1 MHGLS
6 PAALVASLG
15 YLAIF
20 LLSVAQ
26 SCCVPTSSELTL
38 GVAGAL
44 AFEGKLNLEGAI
56 ASGVAGEVIGAYIAW
71 YIGRIGGRRLV
82 ARYGRFVLLR
92 PSDLDRAEAWY
103 ARHGRLGVFG
113 GRLLPVVRNFVA
125 LPAGVAEVPAVS
137 FGVLTFLGS
146 LVWDSAMAL
155 IGYGLGSS
163 YHAVLK
169 GVSDAG
175 YLVGAV
181 VVLVI
186 AAAVYHRWRSFQRHA
201 PEAVAGGHG
210 GPGAVPAAPGRGKV
224 AGPAA
229 PGGTRAATGS
239 GSVRLLPAHPRPV
252 ARENDLSPLS
262 EGATPAAPEGEAGP
276 GR

>member
-44 AFEGKLNLEGAI
+44 AFERKLNLEGAI

-71 YIGRIGGRRLV
+71 YIGRVGGRRLV

-125 LPAGVAEVPAVS
+125 LPAGVAEVPALP

-175 YLVGAV
+175 YLVAAV
-181 VVLVI
+181 VVLVV

-201 PEAVAGGHG
+201 PAAEAAGDGRTAATVVG
-210 GPGAVPAAPGRGKV
+210 GRTTT
-224 AGPAA
+224 GPAT
-229 PGGTRAATGS
+229 PGVTRTATGS
-239 GSVRLLPAHPRPV
+239 GSVRLVPAHPRPV
-252 ARENDLSPLS
+252 AAENRLSPL
-262 EGATPAAPEGEAGP
+262 GGAATPAAPDGETGP

>member
-201 PEAVAGGHG
+201 PEAVAGGDG
-210 GPGAVPAAPGRGKV
+210 RAAGAGRGKV
-224 AGPAA
+224 TGPAA
-229 PGGTRAATGS
+229 PSGTRAATGS
-239 GSVRLLPAHPRPV
+239 GSVRLVPAHPRPV
-252 ARENDLSPLS
+252 ASESSLSPLS
-262 EGATPAAPEGEAGP
+262 EAAPPAAPEGEAGP